1 MDGQRKTALLC
12 ELVDSD
18 IARYCVEVHALKSA
32 SANIGAMDV
41 SNMARAQEKAAADGE
56 KEFIARQFP
65 ALLEA
70 YEELLMN
77 IELFLGQR
85 RQQKSGE
92 KLTALSARELKEQAG
107 AALNDLENFRSRE
120 CAAGV
125 ESILCHELPRD
136 VEEAFREIQ
145 RQLKLYEDDNAEAL
159 LRELLS
165 KLDKEKGVNE

>member
-1 MDGQRKTALLC
+1 M
-12 ELVDSD
+12 
-18 IARYCVEVHALKSA
+18 
-32 SANIGAMDV
+32 
-41 SNMARAQEKAAADGE
+41 
-56 KEFIARQFP
+56 
-65 ALLEA
+65 
-70 YEELLMN
+70 
-77 IELFLGQR
+77 LGQR

-92 KLTALSARELKEQAG
+92 KLPALSAWELKEQAG

-125 ESILCHELPRD
+125 ESILCHELSRD